1 MGHFGVNVGKYS
13 THGASGLGDVL
24 TMFFVAV
31 FVVVSIG
38 TDSSRL
44 SFWVNSSATSLID
57 LILSDWD
64 G

>member
-1 MGHFGVNVGKYS
+1 MEAF
-13 THGASGLGDVL
+13 GLGDVL

-57 LILSDWD
+57 LILSNWD